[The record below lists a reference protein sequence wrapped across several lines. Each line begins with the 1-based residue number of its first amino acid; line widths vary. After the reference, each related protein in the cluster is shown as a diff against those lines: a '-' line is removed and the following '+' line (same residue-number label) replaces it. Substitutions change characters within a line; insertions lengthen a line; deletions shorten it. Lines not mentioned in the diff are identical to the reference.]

1 MPEPTASTV
10 VIATST
16 ATGLTFFG
24 IATGLQPAILFAGL
38 AGGLWSLSYQP
49 PAPFWK
55 RTASTVVSSIIAGYL
70 APALAIGLM
79 SIDVLP
85 RSLTPEIVQ
94 LPVAVL
100 IGLLAHRVLGPAIL
114 RIVASKADEVSK

>member
-38 AGGLWSLSYQP
+38 AGGLWSLSYQSA
-49 PAPFWK
+49 APLWK

-79 SIDVLP
+79 SVDVLP

-114 RIVASKADEVSK
+114 RIVASKAEEVSK